1 VRWKADA
8 ELPRAAEGLESPYDP
23 EARYRTKRDTHWT
36 GYMVHLTET
45 CDEDEV
51 HLISHVVTTTA
62 AVHEVRSTAAIHR
75 ALVAKELAP
84 GEHPVDAAYV
94 EAELLVGSQQE
105 HGIRLIGPPRPD
117 SSWQTKVEGAYD
129 AGRFAV
135 DWEAERA
142 TCPEGKVSSSGTP
155 QVDASGSE
163 SISVK
168 FRTEGCRDCAAR
180 ALCTRAERMPR
191 ALKLHPRA
199 EHEALQES
207 RADLA
212 TEEGKRV
219 YRRRAGV
226 EGTLSQGVRAFGL
239 RRCRYIGLA
248 KAHLQHV
255 ITGAAMNLS
264 RLAAWFEGDPQEPT
278 RTSRFARLRIAG

>member
-1 VRWKADA
+1 
-8 ELPRAAEGLESPYDP
+8 
-23 EARYRTKRDTHWT
+23 
-36 GYMVHLTET
+36 MVHLTET

-51 HLISHVVTTTA
+51 HLISHVETTTA
-62 AVHEVRSTAAIHR
+62 AVHEVRRTATIHR
-75 ALVAKELAP
+75 ALAEKELTP
-84 GEHPVDAAYV
+84 GEHLVDAAYV
-94 EAELLVGSQQE
+94 EAELLVGSRQE

-117 SSWQTKVEGAYD
+117 PSWQTKVEGAYE

-142 TCPEGKVSSSGTP
+142 TCPEGKVSSSWTP
-155 QVDASGSE
+155 QVDASGSP

-168 FRTEGCRDCAAR
+168 FRTEDCRGCAAR
-180 ALCTRAERMPR
+180 ALCTRAARMPR
-191 ALKLHPRA
+191 SLKLHPRA

-207 RADLA
+207 RAYLA
-212 TEEGKRV
+212 TEEGKRL

-239 RRCRYIGLA
+239 RRCRYLGLA

-255 ITGAAMNLS
+255 ITAGAMNLA
-264 RLAAWFEGDPQEPT
+264 RLAAWFEGVPQAAT
-278 RTSRFARLRIAG
+278 RVSQFARLAPSG